1 MSAPFVTEPFLLF
14 KLIFKKIWNNLH
26 VWLSL
31 KYFEILKNYDFI
43 YLFIYLF
50 VSLNFDIEFLVDLDN
65 YYIIINAD
73 FKIIIIIN
81 PPIFSHFQRELVILK
96 CLKLKH
102 NKVP

>member
-14 KLIFKKIWNNLH
+14 KLIFKKIWNNLN

-50 VSLNFDIEFLVDLDN
+50 VSLNFDIEF
-65 YYIIINAD
+65 
-73 FKIIIIIN
+73 
-81 PPIFSHFQRELVILK
+81 
-96 CLKLKH
+96 
-102 NKVP
+102 